1 MKNYI
6 LSLGIEKWFPRY
18 KYLLIMKLVVI
29 LLLVAVSQIQASA
42 LAQAVSITKKNA
54 PIVDVFREIKRQT
67 NYTVICNSAIIRETP
82 SVDVNLK
89 NVSLD
94 KALEAILSPNGLTYQ
109 IKKKSIVVLRKRP
122 QGVSVFQKQSVQDT
136 LFSVRGQVFN
146 TQEPPQALANVTVS
160 VKDTRRRAITDEFG
174 AFEIQARKGEM
185 LTFSIVGYEDR
196 EIYVSRSTGN
206 MVVAM
211 KDQLNTLNEV
221 VVTGMTQQQKQHI
234 ASALSVVPVESNIA
248 GKPITTLSQGLQ
260 GGVTGIH
267 VSQGSGL
274 PGGDA
279 ATIKIRGITTLN
291 NSNPLVLVDGV
302 PMDMNHI
309 DPVTV
314 ESVTVLKDAA
324 AASIYGSRAANGVIV
339 VTTKRGVPG
348 RLQVGYD
355 GYVGFQNPTSL
366 PRTVDGATYM
376 EMYNEA
382 SLNAGN
388 TILYSDYEIEET
400 RRGQDPLGF
409 PDINWVDLMIDK
421 TAPITSHSL
430 SISGGNSLARFAVTG
445 NYLDQQGM
453 IPNTN
458 TKRYNIRANTTVTLA
473 DNFLVNLDFVT
484 IKRNRDMI
492 NRVTTSGTLRF
503 MEDLYRVSPVTLPR
517 FPNKGDQTFYGQFA
531 DIVNPLAY
539 AEVGGV
545 RKFEYAESM
554 INFRPKYTV
563 LPGLNVNGHFTFRM
577 NSDASRYIRE
587 NFNHFDYYTGVL
599 LRTWGLVRSAEQA
612 RSTYY
617 FLGANADYTYNF
629 DKHSVFAIAGYSQE
643 QRNSGDWTIYALQS
657 AFAKLNYSFD
667 NRFLLEG
674 TMRMDGSS
682 RFGPNKRYGYFPSVA
697 VGWNLHNENF
707 LKDSKLIQNLKLRA
721 SYGSLGNE
729 NLDPYLYQSLI
740 NASSGLETTHGNPD
754 ISWEQVNMLNVG
766 TDISLFEDNSLDLT
780 IDFYDKR
787 TVGMILQPQLPL
799 TGGFQAKVPI
809 NAGEVQNK
817 GWEASVNYK
826 IRFSNQ
832 LNMSLR
838 PGFSYN
844 KNKIL
849 DLPGGPYFDGDII
862 RNQVGFAIGSIY
874 GYRTDGL
881 LQESDFDDMGN
892 PLVPVRSSGSKPGDI
907 KYLDLD
913 LNGQIDEDDQVTIG
927 NPTPEWNYFANF
939 SFDYKNFDLEFLLQG
954 TGKSDGTIAGM
965 FALPLDLSKD
975 GGVPTTYY
983 ADNYWTPDRTD
994 ALFPRLST
1002 NPGDNR
1008 LSSDFWFRN
1017 AAYMR
1022 VKFIQL
1028 GYTFSDKLVRNWGIS
1043 GLRLYLN
1050 AQNPM
1055 TFTKLELIDPES
1067 RGDQWKY
1074 GIMSIYTVGA
1084 SIKF

>member
-1 MKNYI
+1 MKI
-6 LSLGIEKWFPRY
+6 IVLF
-18 KYLLIMKLVVI
+18 LLI
-29 LLLVAVSQIQASA
+29 AVTQTQAGA
-42 LAQAVSITKKNA
+42 LAQAVNITKKDMS
-54 PIVDVFREIKRQT
+54 IVEVFREIKKQT
-67 NYTVICNSAIIRETP
+67 NYTVVCNAAIIKETP
-82 SVDVNLK
+82 AINVDLK
-89 NVSLD
+89 NVQLD
-94 KALEAILSPNGLTYQ
+94 KALEVILEPNGLTYQ
-109 IKKKSIVVLRKRP
+109 VKKNSIVILRKRP
-122 QGVSVFQKQSVQDT
+122 KAVNNIRPTLSQDSLLNIRGVVY
-136 LFSVRGQVFN
+136 N
-146 TQEPPQALANVTVS
+146 TQEPPQHLANVTVA
-160 VKDTRRRAITDEFG
+160 VKGTGRTAVTDEFG
-174 AFEIQARKGEM
+174 AFA
-185 LTFSIVGYEDR
+185 LTAQRGDILLFSMIGYEDQ
-196 EIYVSRSTGN
+196 EVYVSRTTSN
-206 MVVAM
+206 MVIAL
-211 KDQLNTLNEV
+211 KDQLNALNEV
-221 VVTGMTQQQKQHI
+221 IVTGMTQQQKQHI
-234 ASALSVVPVESNIA
+234 ASSLSTLSVESNIA

-348 RLQVGYD
+348 KLQVGYD
-355 GYVGFQNPTSL
+355 GYAGYQTATSL

-382 SLNAGN
+382 SVNAGN
-388 TILYSDYEIEET
+388 ASLYSDYEIEET
-400 RRGQDPLGF
+400 RLGQDPFNF
-409 PDINWVDLMIDK
+409 PDINWVDMMIDK
-421 TAPITSHSL
+421 TAPINSHTL
-430 SISGGNSLARFAVTG
+430 SISGGNRLARFAVTG

-473 DNFLVNLDFVT
+473 DNFLVNLDFMT

-492 NRVTTSGTLRF
+492 NRVTTSGRLRF
-503 MEDLYRVSPVTLPR
+503 MEDLYRVSPITLPR
-517 FPNKGDQTFYGQFA
+517 FPNKGGQTFYGQFA

-545 RKFEYAESM
+545 RKFEYAESL

-563 LPGLNVNGHFTFRM
+563 LPGLNVNGHFSFRM
-577 NSDASRYIRE
+577 NSDASRFIRE
-587 NFNHFDYYTGVL
+587 NYNHFDYYTGTI
-599 LRTWGLVRSAEQA
+599 LRTWGLLRTASQS

-629 DKHSVFAIAGYSQE
+629 NEHSIFAIGGYSQE

-657 AFAKLNYSFD
+657 AFTKLNYTYD

-674 TMRMDGSS
+674 TIRMDGSS
-682 RFGPNKRYGYFPSVA
+682 RFGPKQRYGYFPSVA
-697 VGWNLHNENF
+697 VGWNIHNERF
-707 LKDSKLIQNLKLRA
+707 LQDSRFVHNLKLRA

-729 NLDPYLYQSLI
+729 NIDPYLYQSLI
-740 NASSGLETTHGNPD
+740 NSSTGLETTHGNPD
-754 ISWEQVNMLNVG
+754 ISWETVNMLNIG
-766 TDISLFEDNSLDLT
+766 TDIGLLPDNNLELT
-780 IDFYDKR
+780 VDFYDKR
-787 TVGMILQPQLPL
+787 TTGMILQPQLPL
-799 TGGFQAKVPI
+799 TGGFQAKVPV
-809 NAGEVQNK
+809 NTGEVQNR
-817 GWEASVNYK
+817 GWEVSANYTTHFPNTLKMSV
-826 IRFSNQ
+826 
-832 LNMSLR
+832 R

-844 KNKIL
+844 KNEIL
-849 DLPGGPYFDGDII
+849 NLFGGPYFNGDI
-862 RNQVGFAIGSIY
+862 RNQEGYAIGSIY
-874 GYRTDGL
+874 GYRTAGL
-881 LQESDFDDMGN
+881 LQESDFDAMGN
-892 PLVPVRSSGSKPGDI
+892 PLIPVRSSGSQPGDI

-913 LNGQIDEDDQVTIG
+913 NNGQIDEGDQVIIG

-939 SFDYKNFDLEFLLQG
+939 SLDYKNFDLEFLLQG
-954 TGKSDGTIAGM
+954 TGKSDAIIAGM
-965 FALPLDLSKD
+965 FALPLDLSRD

-983 ADNYWTPDRTD
+983 ADNYWTDGRTD
-994 ALFPRLST
+994 AIFPRLST

-1028 GYTFSDKLVRNWGIS
+1028 GYTFNNTVSHKLGIS
-1043 GLRLYLN
+1043 NLRIYLN
-1050 AQNPM
+1050 AQNPL
-1055 TFTKLELIDPES
+1055 TFTNLEMIDPES
-1067 RGDQWKY
+1067 RGDQWNY
-1074 GIMSIYTVGA
+1074 SIMSTYTIGA